1 EGSAQPAAAA
11 SKVIEDTRLY
21 VFLTAHQGRLIVRVW
36 HSTLGFTS
44 PGNQP
49 ALVNVRLQVPA
60 RGAYNV
66 TTEAFQGAI
75 AVRHLTLVQ
84 STLRGNSGE
93 KLKGI
98 PGYIG
103 ATELDNVELAG
114 DIDID
119 NLAGLPGVR
128 APAPANMAIFTAPIL
143 IKARAGSSCQL
154 RAVTG
159 SDVNI

>member
-1 EGSAQPAAAA
+1 
-11 SKVIEDTRLY
+11 
-21 VFLTAHQGRLIVRVW
+21 
-36 HSTLGFTS
+36 
-44 PGNQP
+44 
-49 ALVNVRLQVPA
+49 VPA

-75 AVRHLTLVQ
+75 AVRHLTLAQ

-159 SDVNI
+159 SDVNIAIQPAPDVGVRALGEANSGRVTIGIEGGEPEEPSGDSTFS